1 MAQITAERLSANPAF
16 HELVTVA
23 TEFATAHGSVVRD
36 MDLQQRR
43 AYADQANAL
52 SAEVKS
58 GAASKRREGF
68 FRDLGAL
75 VGFAESDVHALLT
88 RAQTAGQEFVAA
100 FPEFAATDE
109 QTKVD
114 TLILA
119 LKHDHTV
126 VRAARR
132 MVAPAQTDGAAAVS
146 QQECEASCLIFFILF
161 VTAAIVM
168 FIIGIV
174 GCILLGWIPPLMI
187 LCMAAATALLL
198 AFLAIAL
205 DIYKACLANCQGG
218 DGGGGGGGGQPD

>member
-1 MAQITAERLSANPAF
+1 MAQITAERLSANTAF
-16 HELVTVA
+16 QELVTVA
-23 TEFATAHGSVVRD
+23 SEFAIAHGSVVRD

-43 AYADQANAL
+43 AYADKANAL

-68 FRDLGAL
+68 FQDLGGL
-75 VGFAESDVHALLT
+75 VGLAEPDLRALLA
-88 RAQTAGQEFVAA
+88 RAETAGQGFAAA

-114 TLILA
+114 TMVLA

-126 VRAARR
+126 ANAARR
-132 MVAPAQTDGAAAVS
+132 IVSPAQDEGAAAIS
-146 QQECEASCLIFFILF
+146 PQECEASCLIFFILF

-174 GCILLGWIPPLMI
+174 GCVLLGWIPPLMI
-187 LCMAAATALLL
+187 LCMAAAAALLA
-198 AFLAIAL
+198 AFLAIANG
-205 DIYKACLANCQGG
+205 IYQACLDNCQ
-218 DGGGGGGGGQPD
+218 GGGGGQPD